1 MRSEKPS
8 PAPSEEPR
16 GEEAAKPTPA
26 APKRESPSRRKPDPR
41 PIDWETISDEELLR
55 MRICDLPLKIDDFLR
70 ERIEAVYAELDAKGI
85 AFHPECYL
93 GDEWFSPEGDPVVSI
108 PYYLAQR
115 RLVRLEK
122 SWALEAEGESRE
134 EFLQLLRHELGHA
147 LSHAYKLH
155 KTKGYSKVFGPSS
168 QEYPDSYRPRP
179 YSRRYVVHLE
189 NWYAQ
194 SHPDEDFA
202 ETFAVWLTPGIDW
215 RKDYAGWGALAKLEF
230 VDRMMTRICG
240 KKPARRRG
248 EKFRR
253 LSTIRMTVAQSHKI
267 KRRALE
273 SDFPEYFD
281 RDLKTI
287 FAPTD
292 RGERAAKFLRRHR
305 TMLVRC
311 VSQWTGE
318 KRYTIQGLV
327 TRFAERCVELN
338 LRVQRSEAETLARA
352 TACLTTMATNYF
364 LTGKFKRHL

>member
-1 MRSEKPS
+1 MEPEKT
-8 PAPSEEPR
+8 PA
-16 GEEAAKPTPA
+16 PTPA
-26 APKRESPSRRKPDPR
+26 AVRRTSPSRRKPEPR
-41 PIDWETISDEELLR
+41 PLDWDTISDDELLR
-55 MRICDLPLKIDDFLR
+55 MRICDLPLTIDDFLL
-70 ERIEAVYAELDAKGI
+70 ERIQAVYGELDAKGI

-93 GDEWFSPEGDPVVSI
+93 GDEWFSPEGDPVISV
-108 PYYLAQR
+108 PYYLAHP

-134 EFLQLLRHELGHA
+134 WFLQLLRHEVGHA
-147 LSHAYKLH
+147 LSHAYDLH
-155 KTKGYSKVFGPSS
+155 KVKGYDKVFGPSS
-168 QEYPDSYRPRP
+168 KEYPDSYRPRP

-202 ETFAVWLTPGIDW
+202 ETFAVWLTPSIDW
-215 RKDYAGWGALAKLEF
+215 RNDYAGWGALSKLEF
-230 VDRMMTRICG
+230 VDKMMEGIRG
-240 KKPARRRG
+240 KKPLRRRG
-248 EKFRR
+248 SKWRR

-287 FAPTD
+287 FAVTED
-292 RGERAAKFLRRHR
+292 GERAAKFLRRHR
-305 TMLVRC
+305 MMLVRT

-327 TRFAERCVELN
+327 TRFAERCVDLK
-338 LRVQRSEAETLARA
+338 LRVQRSEAETLARV

-364 LTGKFKRHL
+364 LTGKFKRHHR